1 MYYYTSILSCV
12 GNVRVHLRAKDSR
25 LMFFFGGVGP
35 VIYVDILFYHAHLH
49 ANWFIPTH
57 ARVLLSG
64 WPSKAFVLTLDTES
78 ESTRSRQRFLG
89 KNGIRVDAFEGVNGH
104 ELWGSEYDYIYDEAA
119 KQNITY
125 HRSPDTGALTL
136 KDQPGFLTA
145 GERGYRGTM
154 RKLFGKL
161 LLRKV
166 TGNVLVMDDDAMFH
180 CDIFDKLKVLLANS
194 RCGSQVQSTAEN
206 GGVLLLGSAIWING
220 TYPERGT
227 YCAGWKLTDQDMKWA
242 KQNSEDNSEPMC
254 FNAHRKTF
262 GTFAVIY
269 HSSVFQKIFDW
280 LVEGSNPKPF
290 DHIFPEISKAGHVV
304 RVAHPPLA
312 VQDVRHESQIDS
324 SRRQQHDMA
333 YRAKMHRWGDL
344 HSFCDP
350 NTEAP
355 IKI

>member
-1 MYYYTSILSCV
+1 
-12 GNVRVHLRAKDSR
+12 
-25 LMFFFGGVGP
+25 
-35 VIYVDILFYHAHLH
+35 
-49 ANWFIPTH
+49 
-57 ARVLLSG
+57 VLLSG

-227 YCAGWKLTDQDMKWA
+227 YCAGWKLTD
-242 KQNSEDNSEPMC
+242 
-254 FNAHRKTF
+254 
-262 GTFAVIY
+262 
-269 HSSVFQKIFDW
+269 
-280 LVEGSNPKPF
+280 
-290 DHIFPEISKAGHVV
+290 
-304 RVAHPPLA
+304 
-312 VQDVRHESQIDS
+312 
-324 SRRQQHDMA
+324 
-333 YRAKMHRWGDL
+333 
-344 HSFCDP
+344 
-350 NTEAP
+350 
-355 IKI
+355 